1 MPLFLALASS
11 VVFGAADF
19 TGGLATKRSPA
30 VSVVVATYVTGLS
43 VALLA
48 VPFFGEGVPQV
59 EHLLWGAGAG
69 IAGGLGLVVLFHAL
83 ATTRMNVA
91 APAAALFGAIAPIG
105 FGILTGERPTALAWL
120 GIAVALPAV
129 ALLGA
134 GNEDDA
140 ARSTARRALL
150 LAAVVGIGFGTFG
163 IMISRTPAEAGM
175 WPLVAARVG
184 SVIVIGAIA
193 AGTGRPLWPRKA
205 WRLALLSGAID
216 MVSNILFL
224 LAVRETLLSLVV
236 VITSLYPASTIVLAR
251 VVVGERLTRH
261 QVAGLALGTVGV
273 VLISVA

>member
-1 MPLFLALASS
+1 MPLLLALASS

-43 VALLA
+43 VALVA
-48 VPFFGEGVPQV
+48 VPFFGEGAPEV

-91 APAAALFGAIAPIG
+91 APAAALFGAIAPIA
-105 FGILTGERPTALAWL
+105 FGILIGERPSPVAWA

-129 ALLGA
+129 GLLGA
-134 GNEDDA
+134 GNVDDV
-140 ARSTARRALL
+140 ARSTARRAIV
-150 LAAVVGIGFGTFG
+150 LALVTGVGFGLFG

-184 SVIVIGAIA
+184 SVIVISGIA
-193 AGTGRPLWPRKA
+193 VGTHRPLWPHGA

-216 MVSNILFL
+216 MVANILFL
-224 LAVRETLLSLVV
+224 LAVRETLLTLVV

-251 VVVGERLTRH
+251 FVVGERLTRH
-261 QVAGLALGTVGV
+261 QMAGLVMGTVGV
-273 VLISVA
+273 VLIAVA